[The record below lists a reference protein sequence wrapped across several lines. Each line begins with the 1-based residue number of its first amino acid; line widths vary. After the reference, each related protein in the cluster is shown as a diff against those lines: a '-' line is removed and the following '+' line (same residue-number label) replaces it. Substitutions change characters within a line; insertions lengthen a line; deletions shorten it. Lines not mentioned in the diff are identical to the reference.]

1 VLDTLAKSQAAE
13 EWRRRVIAEY
23 NSAGLTHS
31 LVGWLLRLGASPTLL
46 HEGVRII
53 DDELIHAEMAF
64 AVLREL
70 SDEAG
75 SIDMGA
81 GSLSLTPDPAL
92 SLLENVCVHGVRTF
106 CLGET
111 VAVRLFK
118 RLREGATM
126 AAARHALDRVL
137 TDEVRHRDF
146 GWLLLE
152 WLAQRPEWP
161 ALAQLIRTHLP
172 GWLRDLYGSYAPEG
186 SSAAFDPALRG
197 WGLMAPDEYR
207 NALLETIERD
217 YVPRFA
223 EYGID
228 ARMALEQLSQAVP
241 RLPESAANQLK

>member
-1 VLDTLAKSQAAE
+1 MLTSLAKAQAAE

-23 NSAGLTHS
+23 NSAGITHS

-64 AVLREL
+64 AVLCEIG
-70 SDEAG
+70 ENPG
-75 SIDMGA
+75 NIDLGA
-81 GSLSLTPDPAL
+81 DSLGLLPDPART
-92 SLLENVCVHGVRTF
+92 LLENVCVDGVRTF

-118 RLREGATM
+118 RLREGATVEV
-126 AAARHALDRVL
+126 ARRALDRVL

-152 WLAQRPEWP
+152 WLAQSPEWP
-161 ALAQLIRTHLP
+161 ALAQLIRMRLP
-172 GWLRDLYGSYAPEG
+172 GWLRNLSDSYAPEG
-186 SSAAFDPALRG
+186 ASAVFDPALRS
-197 WGLMAPDEYR
+197 WGLMPPDEYR
-207 NALLETIERD
+207 SALLETIERD

-228 ARMALEQLSQAVP
+228 ARTAFDP
-241 RLPESAANQLK
+241 

>member
-1 VLDTLAKSQAAE
+1 MSRDHQHPSQPLTKVLTSLAKANAAE

-23 NSAGLTHS
+23 NSAGVTHS

-53 DDELIHAEMAF
+53 DDELVHAEMAF
-64 AVLREL
+64 AVLRETGENVASVDL
-70 SDEAG
+70 
-75 SIDMGA
+75 GA
-81 GSLSLTPDPAL
+81 ASLGLTPDPART
-92 SLLENVCVHGVRTF
+92 LLEDVCVHGVRTF

-118 RLREGATM
+118 RLREGATVDS
-126 AAARHALDRVL
+126 ARRALDRVL

-161 ALAQLIRTHLP
+161 ALAQLIRARLP
-172 GWLRDLYGSYAPEG
+172 GWLRDLYDSYAPEG
-186 SSAAFDPALRG
+186 PSSAFDPALRA
-197 WGLMAPDEYR
+197 WGLMPPAEYR
-207 NALLETIERD
+207 AALLETIERD

-228 ARMALEQLSQAVP
+228 ARTLDS
-241 RLPESAANQLK
+241 